1 MKQTHHLSYKSDAN
15 KVVPSCSF
23 FELYKPLRHDWF
35 HEVSENFHE
44 IHSCGLFYGCR
55 LSIYPRIE
63 VYPLCG
69 CIGSINFC
77 ICRNIHVTLLYGVL
91 GFTHMSYLTS
101 KISISL
107 FFSNTMQR
115 MCSLSSTLSR
125 SSEKTC
131 LIDHF
136 LFSARSIFL
145 LDFQVIF
152 LYTPFF
158 YTIASSSVLLI

>member
-1 MKQTHHLSYKSDAN
+1 MPIRLCLHVHFLNCTSRCDMIGFMRFQRISMKYTLLSLSPTVIQHMCTTIYK
-15 KVVPSCSF
+15 
-23 FELYKPLRHDWF
+23 
-35 HEVSENFHE
+35 
-44 IHSCGLFYGCR
+44 G
-55 LSIYPRIE
+55 SIYPRIE